1 MMIMTNNKK
10 FYSPEEAERKAKIM
24 NETDEDWNYVVKHDP
39 KGTGYSFIEIYDE
52 DNEFV
57 AYFDI

>member
-57 AYFDI
+57 AYFDM